1 LDNSLK
7 FKTLNF
13 KNLIILIA
21 LFQISAAF
29 SQIDTSKTAGK
40 LIVTEKIEKENSPE
54 KKGKLKPEKT
64 DSGQQK
70 PKRYYNPG
78 TATWLAVACP
88 GAGQIYNRRYW
99 KLPIVYAGLGAA
111 LYFLI
116 DNQREMIIARDSYR
130 YLYYEQDPANTA
142 PNPYKFDSKY
152 NGFGG
157 SQIVSYREYYRRNR
171 DIAVVATVA
180 VYALSIVDAVVDAH
194 LRGFDISDN
203 LTLKVKPDIRFN
215 NSPGIYQTGIA
226 LSLSIK

>member
-1 LDNSLK
+1 M
-7 FKTLNF
+7 NF
-13 KNLIILIA
+13 KFLIILIA
-21 LFQISAAF
+21 LLPCVAAIGQTDSA
-29 SQIDTSKTAGK
+29 KTIGK
-40 LIVTEKIEKENSPE
+40 LTVIEEIGKSKSVEKKAKTKTEKS
-54 KKGKLKPEKT
+54 

-70 PKRYYNPG
+70 HKRYYNPG

-130 YLYYEQDPANTA
+130 YLYYEQDPTNTD
-142 PNPYKFDSKY
+142 PNPYTFDSKY
-152 NGFGG
+152 SGFGG
-157 SQIVSYREYYRRNR
+157 SQIVTYREYYRRNR
-171 DIAVVATVA
+171 DIAVVAAVA

-194 LRGFDISDN
+194 LRGFDVSDN
-203 LTLKVKPDIRFN
+203 LTLKVKPDLRLN
-215 NSPGIYQTGIA
+215 NSPNLYQTGIT